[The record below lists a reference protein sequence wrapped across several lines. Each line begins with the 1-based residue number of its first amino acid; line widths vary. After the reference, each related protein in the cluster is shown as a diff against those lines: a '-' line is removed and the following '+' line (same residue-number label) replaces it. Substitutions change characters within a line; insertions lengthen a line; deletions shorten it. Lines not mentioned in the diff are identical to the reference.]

1 MKLGIIGLP
10 QTGKKL
16 LFQLLTGTDL
26 SETVIDPQKA
36 LTGIAEIRDNR
47 FNKLVAMYNPK
58 KEAPARIDLKLLP
71 RFETGSDKENALFRE
86 IADSD
91 ALLHVVRAF
100 EDESVYHVNGTVD
113 AIRDIES
120 VNGELCLQDL
130 LFIEKRLERIE
141 RDRRKKEDARLKEE
155 EALMIRFREHL
166 EQDLPLRTIEISD
179 EEKIVISGYPF
190 MTFKKMLVVLN
201 IGEDDIGS
209 RKTVEKIAGNFK
221 PQEMDVMAVPV
232 QLEHEIAL
240 LETEEEQKE
249 FMEEAGITESAL
261 SRLSG
266 LAMKSLGLM
275 SYFTVGE
282 DEVKQWLVRIGA
294 TAPEA
299 AGVIHSDLQRG
310 FIRAEVMKYLELTE
324 LGSEDAVK
332 KAGKFLVMGK
342 DYIVEDGD
350 IISFRFN
357 V

>member
-16 LFQLLTGTDL
+16 LFQLLSGTDL
-26 SETVIDPQKA
+26 SATVIDPQKP
-36 LTGIAEIRDNR
+36 LTGIAEIRDTR
-47 FNKLVAMYNPK
+47 FDRLVSMYSPK

-71 RFETGSDKENALFRE
+71 RFETGTDKENTLFRE

-100 EDESVYHVNGTVD
+100 EDESVYHVNGD
-113 AIRDIES
+113 LDPRRDIEA

-141 RDRRKKEDARLKEE
+141 RDRKKKEDPRLKEE
-155 EALMIRFREHL
+155 EALMNRFREHL
-166 EQDLPLRTIEISD
+166 EEDLPLRTLAITD
-179 EEKIVISGYPF
+179 EERLLISGYPF

-201 IGEDDIGS
+201 TGEDEIGDETIAANIAETFTSQEIDIM
-209 RKTVEKIAGNFK
+209 T
-221 PQEMDVMAVPV
+221 VPV
-232 QLEHEIAL
+232 KLEHEIAL

-261 SRLSG
+261 SRLSA

-282 DEVKQWLVRIGA
+282 DEVKQWLLRIGS

-299 AGVIHSDLQRG
+299 AGVIHSDIQRG
-310 FIRAEVMKYLELTE
+310 FIRAEVMKYADLTE
-324 LGSEDAVK
+324 LGSEEAVK

>member
-26 SETVIDPQKA
+26 SKTAVDSSKP

-47 FNKLVAMYNPK
+47 FDKLVNMYNPK

-71 RFETGSDKENALFRE
+71 RFETGSDKENELFRE
-86 IADSD
+86 IADAD
-91 ALLHVVRAF
+91 ALLHVVRSF
-100 EDESVYHVNGTVD
+100 EDESVYHVNGSVD
-113 AIRDIES
+113 AQRDIES

-141 RDRRKKEDARLKEE
+141 RDRRKKEDPRLKEE
-155 EALMIRFREHL
+155 EALIIRFREHL
-166 EQDLPLRTIEISD
+166 EKDLPLRTLEITD
-179 EEKIVISGYPF
+179 EEKTTVSGYPF
-190 MTFKKMLVVLN
+190 MTFKRMLVVLN
-201 IGEDDIGS
+201 IGEDDIGIN
-209 RKTVEKIAGNFK
+209 TAVEKLTENFK
-221 PQEMDVMAVPV
+221 SQEIDILAVPV
-232 QLEHEIAL
+232 KLEQEIAL

-294 TAPEA
+294 SAPEA

-310 FIRAEVMKYLELTE
+310 FIRAEVIKYLELIE
-324 LGSEDAVK
+324 LGSEEAVK

-350 IISFRFN
+350 IINFRFN

>member
-26 SETVIDPQKA
+26 TETILDPSKPLA
-36 LTGIAEIRDNR
+36 GVSEIRDTR
-47 FNKLVAMYNPK
+47 FDALVEMYHPK

-71 RFETGSDKENALFRE
+71 RFETGSDKENELFRE
-86 IADSD
+86 IADAD

-100 EDESVYHVNGTVD
+100 EDESIYHVSGSVD
-113 AIRDIES
+113 PGRDIES
-120 VNGELCLQDL
+120 MNSELCLQDL
-130 LFIEKRLERIE
+130 IFIEKRLDRIK
-141 RDRRKKEDARLKEE
+141 RDLKANNDKRLKDEQE
-155 EALMIRFREHL
+155 LMNRFREHL
-166 EQDLPLRTIEISD
+166 EQELPLRTIEISS
-179 EEKIVISGYPF
+179 EERAFIAGYPF
-190 MTFKKMLVVLN
+190 MTFKKMLAVMN
-201 IGEDDIGS
+201 IGEGQIGDEGAADKMDERFTTQAMDI
-209 RKTVEKIAGNFK
+209 I
-221 PQEMDVMAVPV
+221 QVPI
-232 QLEHEIAL
+232 QLEQEIAL
-240 LETEEEQKE
+240 LETTEEQNE
-249 FMEEAGITESAL
+249 FMEDAGIKESAL
-261 SRLSG
+261 SRLSA
-266 LAMKSLGLM
+266 LSMKSLGLM

-282 DEVKQWLVRIGA
+282 DEVKQWLLKVGA

-310 FIRAEVMKYLELTE
+310 FIRAEVMKYNDLTG
-324 LGSEDAVK
+324 LGSEEEVK